1 MGLKDLG
8 ELYNILLGF
17 RMTMVV
23 EFLKWLGQYPILI
36 HALAIVT
43 MFFKHILSLT
53 TRLRC
58 SHNNLLGPGANKLLH
73 LMIVLVNSS
82 SENND
87 YDANW
92 YEFSSINMFSSKLSY
107 IEQRVKGLLEII

>member
-43 MFFKHILSLT
+43 MFFKYILSLT